1 MRGISLIFTACLS
14 LAKNGHG
21 GEGEEVGEGRG
32 ELGNEPAASPAP
44 GRHLRHLDAR

>member
-21 GEGEEVGEGRG
+21 GEGEEGRG